1 MNKIGFA
8 LLFIVFAAYVNA
20 NATLEFPTLLGDL
33 IAPEDGN
40 ITIHIVPH
48 THDDIGWL
56 KTVDQYYYDSDKSI
70 TIQGVQYILDSVF
83 PILQLDNSKRF
94 IYVEI
99 GFFKRW
105 WNEQDSNTQNIV
117 KQLVQSGQLEFINGG
132 YCMNDEAD
140 VYYEDS
146 IDQMTFGH
154 KFILDN
160 FGVTPEIGWHID
172 PFGHASAQAALF
184 AQMGFKA
191 FFFARID
198 YQDKTNRLADK
209 GMEMIWI
216 PNTSQGI
223 ENAMFTHVNYYHY
236 SNPANFNFDV
246 IAQDEPVMDDPTL
259 EGYNVDQKADQ
270 FVAWFRQMEGN
281 YRATHLMHTA
291 GDDFEYMAAG
301 MNYKNYDKL
310 FKYLRN
316 NPSYNVNVQYST
328 PSQYIS
334 AISTL
339 GITYPQK
346 TDDFFP
352 YADGDSAYWTGYF
365 TSRVAIKGLTRQEG
379 RLLQA
384 SRRLATQVLWD
395 GTSQYANG
403 NFNQVDQALAQLE
416 EALAMGQHHD
426 AVTGTE
432 KQAVTEDYKL
442 HYAVGENALKSVRT
456 LFFGE
461 DINIL

>member
-1 MNKIGFA
+1 MNKLGLA
-8 LLFIVFAAYVNA
+8 LLFIIYAVSASE
-20 NATLEFPTLLGDL
+20 TLEFPTLKGDI
-33 IAPEDGN
+33 IAPELDT
-40 ITIHIVPH
+40 ITIHISPH

-83 PILQLDNSKRF
+83 PQLSLDPTRRF
-94 IYVEI
+94 IYVEM

-105 WNEQDSNTQNIV
+105 WNEQDQDTKN
-117 KQLVQSGQLEFINGG
+117 LVQSLLKSGQFEFINGG

-160 FGVTPEIGWHID
+160 FGVTPEVGWHID

-198 YQDKTNRLADK
+198 YQDKSARLADK
-209 GMEMIWI
+209 GMEMVWI

-246 IAQDEPVMDDPTL
+246 ISSDQPIRDDPTL
-259 EGYNVDQKADQ
+259 EEYDVNQRGDS
-270 FVAWFRQMEGN
+270 FVAWFRQMESS
-281 YRATHLMHTA
+281 YRAPHLYHTA
-291 GDDFEYMAAG
+291 GDDFNYMAAG
-301 MNYKNYDKL
+301 MEYKNYDKL
-310 FKYLRN
+310 FKYIKSV
-316 NPSYNVNVQYST
+316 PGYNVNVQYST
-328 PSQYIS
+328 PSIYLNSIS
-334 AISTL
+334 GL
-339 GITYPQK
+339 GLTYPQK

-365 TSRVAIKGLTRQEG
+365 TSRVAVKGLVRKEG
-379 RLLQA
+379 QLLQA
-384 SRRLATQVLWD
+384 ARRLATQVIWD
-395 GTSQYANG
+395 QSSQFAMN
-403 NFNQVDQALAQLE
+403 NFNQVDTAIAALE
-416 EALAMGQHHD
+416 EAMAMAQHHD

-432 KQAVTEDYKL
+432 KQAVAEDYKL
-442 HYAVGENALKSVRT
+442 HLAVGDSAIKTV
-456 LFFGE
+456 LFIYYIISNFS
-461 DINIL
+461 